1 MYKLYISYRYLS
13 NKPPLPPPQASED
26 NPLPLQIY
34 NWKDRSFREIILTPS
49 RKWPGEG
56 MLGVTIKF
64 DSYRDAE
71 EQILHVLEV
80 ETNSPAEIAG
90 LQPFKDYIL
99 GTAERAFLDADSLSQ
114 ELLSNLDKPVEFY
127 VYNSDTDEVRMVVIM
142 PTEDWGGEGVLGA
155 NVAFGF
161 LHVLPSHC
169 CRTIGRS
176 SETDAHKDVNSPF
189 GSNMLNTDK
198 PVEGAASD
206 VDRSSSSS
214 IDPSSSSSS
223 SEAPPTS
230 TSIETS
236 SSGRK

>member
-1 MYKLYISYRYLS
+1 
-13 NKPPLPPPQASED
+13 
-26 NPLPLQIY
+26 
-34 NWKDRSFREIILTPS
+34 
-49 RKWPGEG
+49 

-127 VYNSDTDEVRMVVIM
+127 VYNSDTDEVRMVIIM

-161 LHVLPSHC
+161 LHVLPTHC

-189 GSNMLNTDK
+189 GSNMFVTDK
-198 PVEGAASD
+198 LVEGAAID
-206 VDRSSSSS
+206 VDRSNNSS

-223 SEAPPTS
+223 SSSEAAPTS
-230 TSIETS
+230 TSIEPPPLA
-236 SSGRK
+236 SSGK

>member
-1 MYKLYISYRYLS
+1 
-13 NKPPLPPPQASED
+13 
-26 NPLPLQIY
+26 
-34 NWKDRSFREIILTPS
+34 
-49 RKWPGEG
+49 

-114 ELLSNLDKPVEFY
+114 ELSSNLDKPLEFY
-127 VYNSDTDEVRMVVIM
+127 VYNSDTDEVRIVVIM

-161 LHVLPSHC
+161 LHVLPGHC

-189 GSNMLNTDK
+189 GSNMFADK
-198 PVEGAASD
+198 PVDAAVSEADKQASMIVGATD
-206 VDRSSSSS
+206 TTT
-214 IDPSSSSSS
+214 PSS
-223 SEAPPTS
+223 AVPLTGS
-230 TSIETS
+230 TSIDQPIQVPPS
-236 SSGRK
+236 VN